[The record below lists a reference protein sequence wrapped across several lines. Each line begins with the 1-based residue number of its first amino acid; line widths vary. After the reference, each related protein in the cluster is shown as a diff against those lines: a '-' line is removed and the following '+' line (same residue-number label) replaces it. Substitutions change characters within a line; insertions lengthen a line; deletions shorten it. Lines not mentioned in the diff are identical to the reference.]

1 MEPEEDP
8 FLTPDPP
15 PETATTAAIIETGPA
30 GKTPRPSAFIG
41 YLLGKAQQDSPKD
54 ADRQALA
61 ELRGILRGSPG
72 DYLRAARHVAPF
84 LGDRA
89 SNDDRW
95 FYLVGGL
102 LALHPRHIRPNT
114 GERVGPSLGVALGKL
129 RTEASG
135 GSADSRFLALLN
147 TPAPALGKALR
158 QSVALLA
165 QAGVGLDYTR
175 LLYDLTRWEDPERR
189 VQKQWARDYFRAD
202 FSKAG
207 ASGATTAIP
216 DDNDSTDDESETE

>member
-1 MEPEEDP
+1 MESEDP

-15 PETATTAAIIETGPA
+15 PETATTATTDIIESA
-30 GKTPRPSAFIG
+30 KHPRPAAFIG

-61 ELRGILRGSPG
+61 ELRGILRGAPG

-84 LGDRA
+84 LGDRV
-89 SNDDRW
+89 SSDDRW

-102 LALHPRHIRPNT
+102 LALHPRHIRPNA

-129 RTEASG
+129 RSDKG

-147 TPAPALGKALR
+147 TPAPSLGKALR

-202 FSKAG
+202 FGAKAKG
-207 ASGATTAIP
+207 GATADADS